1 MCMWLK
7 LDFFDYTKPLTTLT
21 PFTVLKAKPRSLQ
34 HLQTLHRLL
43 VLLGVNGPLLAA
55 RLFLW
60 QHLHLPI
67 STFAIKNVGVPFLML
82 YSIYDYAHHQRL
94 QAGLHEVQ
102 EMIS

>member
-1 MCMWLK
+1 M
-7 LDFFDYTKPLTTLT
+7 TTLT